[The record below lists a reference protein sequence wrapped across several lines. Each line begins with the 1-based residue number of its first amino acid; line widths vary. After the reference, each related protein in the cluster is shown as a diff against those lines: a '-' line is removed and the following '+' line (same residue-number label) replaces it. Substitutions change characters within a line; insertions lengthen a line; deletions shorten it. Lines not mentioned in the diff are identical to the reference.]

1 MEKFDNLDDVLQH
14 WGVKGMKWG
23 VRRKSLS
30 KSSKGQNDNKTPGR
44 LKQTINSKKR
54 ENQWKKILNDVD
66 KMTTKQINTTV
77 KRVSLENEL
86 KNLSKVKGISKS
98 QLTMAKKAKKD
109 YLRRDKMSDQEL
121 NRKIQ
126 RYRAIDSLQRSSNRA
141 TERQRLIGMQIA
153 NAAGPLAVKY
163 VTNGGKLTSKDVSA
177 AVDSVVNANLPKNQI
192 IANMRKAATD
202 NNN

>member
-1 MEKFDNLDDVLQH
+1 MEKFDNLDDVLKH

-23 VRRKSLS
+23 VRRKNLS

-44 LKQTINSKKR
+44 LRQTINSKKR

-98 QLTMAKKAKKD
+98 QLNMAKKAKKD